1 MDKVIE
7 LGRKSTFSVSADR
20 QRRAYLTDFGI
31 ARNIYGGQGDTISQ
45 HGQIIGT
52 PGLMPPE
59 QARGEIQAVDARS
72 DIYALGA
79 TLFVKLT
86 GRYPFVATNL
96 VDVLHAVIHEEPPLP
111 RSINAAIP
119 RRLEAIIVKC
129 LQKAREARYQ
139 KIEEVIDD
147 LDRFLAGAR
156 IGSESAAWFRRL
168 AGNVPG
174 APPPPEPADD
184 IQNDPYWTIGL
195 EIVRELSAWDTD
207 LYRVSGSL
215 TRSFSRL
222 DAVRGRLDDI
232 LTERPDTA
240 WARFYR
246 GVALFRRGL
255 LHEALE
261 EMERAIDRVKNLAGA
276 YFELGRLYL
285 ALHLREQHVARKHL
299 SHVGV
304 KDGLSSTRHRLAQA
318 LVAFG
323 EAQRLG
329 GELPDWLDGCTAAVS
344 LLQESDYPGCV
355 EICDRILAEEPDV
368 EGVWK
373 LRGDALYLA
382 GDDPFESYDRALA
395 VRRTYFEALFAKAH
409 AHLSRGRIDEARAA
423 LEQARRIHPQYA
435 DAAALLA
442 RTYLIETRQGV
453 NGGALDT
460 GLRLA
465 EEALAMQ
472 PDNYDAAVTL
482 GELKIEK
489 GQAGGGQEWLASAIE
504 TLRAALTLEGC
515 PNHVNLLTAQARL
528 ECARRA
534 RSEGRDPRPEL
545 EAVLEFCQTQGAQ
558 VSDNRPWVTIRH
570 EADRELS
577 RLD

>member
-1 MDKVIE
+1 M
-7 LGRKSTFSVSADR
+7 
-20 QRRAYLTDFGI
+20 
-31 ARNIYGGQGDTISQ
+31 
-45 HGQIIGT
+45 
-52 PGLMPPE
+52 
-59 QARGEIQAVDARS
+59 
-72 DIYALGA
+72 
-79 TLFVKLT
+79 
-86 GRYPFVATNL
+86 
-96 VDVLHAVIHEEPPLP
+96 
-111 RSINAAIP
+111 
-119 RRLEAIIVKC
+119 
-129 LQKAREARYQ
+129 
-139 KIEEVIDD
+139 
-147 LDRFLAGAR
+147 
-156 IGSESAAWFRRL
+156 
-168 AGNVPG
+168 
-174 APPPPEPADD
+174 
-184 IQNDPYWTIGL
+184 
-195 EIVRELSAWDTD
+195 
-207 LYRVSGSL
+207 
-215 TRSFSRL
+215 
-222 DAVRGRLDDI
+222 
-232 LTERPDTA
+232 
-240 WARFYR
+240 
-246 GVALFRRGL
+246 ALFRRGL

-329 GELPDWLDGCTAAVS
+329 GELPGWLDGCTAAVR

-409 AHLSRGRIDEARAA
+409 AHLSRGQIDEARAA

-515 PNHVNLLTAQARL
+515 PNRVNLLTAQARL

-558 VSDNRPWVTIRH
+558 VSDNRPWMAIRH